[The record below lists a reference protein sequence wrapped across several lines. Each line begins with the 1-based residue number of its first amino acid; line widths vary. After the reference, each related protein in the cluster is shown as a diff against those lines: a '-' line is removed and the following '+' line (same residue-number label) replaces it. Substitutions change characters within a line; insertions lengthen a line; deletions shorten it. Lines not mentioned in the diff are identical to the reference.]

1 MYILNCNR
9 NCVIIFVFKCL
20 LVCYNLFLF
29 FLGYRIFV
37 VFSIDIGDEYDID
50 IEDLIFL
57 FLLCL

>member
-1 MYILNCNR
+1 M
-9 NCVIIFVFKCL
+9 IIFVFKCL

-57 FLLCL
+57 FLLRLRYWVRRVKE